1 MGILNVNKIQ
11 PVGSG
16 QTVTVSATNI
26 NAGSATL
33 TAGTFTGN
41 LTGNVTGNVTSSST
55 STFSNGLNVTGG
67 SVGIGTDSP
76 VSGVKL
82 HLQDTSAC
90 RIQLS
95 TDNTGHTSSDG
106 VRLMIDSSN
115 NFEILNRENA
125 SIEFFTNDTQ
135 RWSINSTGNLVA
147 ASSGLGID
155 FSAASGSAAGSS
167 SAVLDDYEEG
177 TWTPEFNTTNDNWS
191 GTYSSQAGVYTKIGR
206 QVTLAFRI
214 QGVRSGGTGAFQ
226 ISGLPFDAVVIDRFV
241 VSISPTFGGGW
252 GATNAPCA
260 GFIAPVSRM
269 IFKKSDGS
277 DARIQADTNVDASLL
292 GSIGMIATVTYFAA

>member
-1 MGILNVNKIQ
+1 MSILNVNQIQ

-16 QTVTVSATNI
+16 QTITISATNI
-26 NAGSATL
+26 DTGSAT
-33 TAGTFTGN
+33 FTG
-41 LTGNVTGNVTSSST
+41 SSSA
-55 STFSNGLNVTGG
+55 TFNNGLNVTGG

-125 SIEFFTNDTQ
+125 SIEFFTNNTQ

-147 ASSGLGID
+147 ESSGLGID
-155 FSAASGSAAGSS
+155 FSATSDGSGTSTSEL
-167 SAVLDDYEEG
+167 LDDYEEG
-177 TWTPEFNTTNDNWS
+177 SWTPTLTD
-191 GTYSSQAGVYTKIGR
+191 SSQANVYSSGTRYGYYTKVGR
-206 QVTLAFRI
+206 MVTATAVFDNATCVAGNSVKVGGLPYTITSTTTRYPGFNSHTTGAAISGTTI
-214 QGVRSGGTGAFQ
+214 QGGYARPGETNFQLLQQNSFSTVNFSSGAFNMFLTF
-226 ISGLPFDAVVIDRFV
+226 IYVV
-241 VSISPTFGGGW
+241 
-252 GATNAPCA
+252 
-260 GFIAPVSRM
+260 
-269 IFKKSDGS
+269 
-277 DARIQADTNVDASLL
+277 
-292 GSIGMIATVTYFAA
+292 

>member
-1 MGILNVNKIQ
+1 MSILNVNQIQ

-16 QTVTVSATNI
+16 QTVTISATNI
-26 NAGSATL
+26 DTGSAT
-33 TAGTFTGN
+33 FTG
-41 LTGNVTGNVTSSST
+41 SSSA
-55 STFSNGLNVTGG
+55 TFNNGLNVTGG

-125 SIEFFTNDTQ
+125 SIEFFTNNTQ

-177 TWTPEFNTTNDNWS
+177 TWTPTLTNGYTYDTLTATYTKIGNVVFIYCNFYRNDS
-191 GTYSSQAGVYTKIGR
+191 GTYSSDLE
-206 QVTLAFRI
+206 VTN
-214 QGVRSGGTGAFQ
+214 
-226 ISGLPFDAVVIDRFV
+226 LPFDMESSYTNSMGLGVADSYNGTSDRRHGHINYNNSNSVKVIKDGTTSFVSYDNFV
-241 VSISPTFGGGW
+241 V
-252 GATNAPCA
+252 N
-260 GFIAPVSRM
+260 SRNLTM
-269 IFKKSDGS
+269 KWWYYT
-277 DARIQADTNVDASLL
+277 A
-292 GSIGMIATVTYFAA
+292 